1 MELWF
6 MIKERLPFL
15 SFFILFI
22 LLSVILLV
30 ATWKKRTHIPKTLI
44 AIISVV
50 SSIFIVASL
59 IAMVFIISFGYN
71 S

>member
-44 AIISVV
+44 ATISLV
-50 SSIFIVASL
+50 STIFIVASL
-59 IAMVFIISFGYN
+59 IAMVFIISFGFN